1 MDCFRRKIYITF
13 KYFLLLLFAGY
24 YGGITLFFHTHTLK
38 GEVIV
43 HSHPFKHDS
52 SNKSPF
58 ENHNH
63 GKGEYALIHLLN
75 NVSFDETGTSS
86 FLPNPIFL
94 YTLLP
99 YIPIID
105 DFCSRDGLGFQLRGP
120 PNLFS

>member
-1 MDCFRRKIYITF
+1 MDYLRRKIYNIF
-13 KYFLLLLFAGY
+13 KYFLLILFVGY
-24 YGGITLFFHTHTLK
+24 YCGITLFYHAHTLK

-63 GKGEYALIHLLN
+63 GKGEYALIHLLD

-86 FLPNPIFL
+86 FLPDPIFS
-94 YTLLP
+94 YTLLA

-105 DFCSRDGLGFQLRGP
+105 DFHSCDGLGFQLRGP
-120 PNLFS
+120 PNLF